1 MHVVRNVVITSK
13 DLQCSVEEAQL
24 VRVDSDAVGFVKDD
38 VILCLFQY
46 ANGCI
51 RDRWLYDDR
60 APEEIGRHGDR

>member
-13 DLQCSVEEAQL
+13 DLQCSVEDAEL

-60 APEEIGRHGDR
+60 CQRRFRCHEDC